1 MYSDEIHVGDT
12 ASFEKTI
19 SESDVYTFAGVTGDL
34 NPAHVNAR
42 YAESTK
48 FGGRIVHGMLTG
60 SLFSTVFGTRLPGE
74 GAIYLSQSLEFT
86 APVKL
91 GETIKATVTVTEI
104 MEKGRIRFDTVAT
117 NQDGTVVVRGQAVL
131 MAPRRPTV

>member
-1 MYSDEIHVGDT
+1 MYSDEIKVGDS
-12 ASFEKTI
+12 ASFEKTL

-91 GETIKATVTVTEI
+91 GETIKATVTVTEV
-104 MEKGRIRFDTVAT
+104 MDKGRIRFDTVAT

-131 MAPRRPTV
+131 MAPRRPAA